1 MSVKYVSPLRKR
13 RLRKRLLDYFPLYLM
28 LLPGLLYFFVN
39 NYIPMA
45 GVIIAFK
52 NIRWNKG
59 ILGSPWVGFKNFE
72 FLFTTDAAW
81 KITRNTLLY
90 NSVFIILGTLLSIT
104 VSILLDEI
112 RVRYKNSYQTLI
124 LTPHLISIV
133 VVSYIVYAFLSVDSG
148 LINNGILKPMGL
160 QGIQWYTS
168 PEYWPY
174 ILTLVHLWKTFGYN
188 SILYYSS
195 VVAVDRELYEASH
208 IDGAT
213 RWQRIRYITI
223 PSISPTIITLVLM
236 SIGRIFYSDFGLF
249 YQVPMNSGPLQNVT
263 QTIDTYV
270 YNALIQLND
279 VGMSSAAGVYQSLVG
294 FLLVLTANYVVR
306 RIDSEKALF

>member
-1 MSVKYVSPLRKR
+1 MSVKNAMPTNR
-13 RLRKRLLDYFPLYLM
+13 RSLSKRLLSYTPLYLM
-28 LLPGLLYFFVN
+28 LLPGLLYFFIN

-45 GVIIAFK
+45 GIIIAFK

-59 ILGSPWVGFKNFE
+59 ILGSPWVGLSNFE

-81 KITRNTLLY
+81 RITRNTLVY
-90 NSVFIILGTLLSIT
+90 NSIFIILGTLLSIA

-112 RVRYKNSYQTLI
+112 RVRFKKNYQTLI

-148 LINNGILKPMGL
+148 LINNSILKSMGL
-160 QGIQWYTS
+160 ERIQWYTS
-168 PEYWPY
+168 PQYWPF
-174 ILTLVHLWKTFGYN
+174 ILTIVHLWKSFGYS

-213 RWQRIRYITI
+213 RWQRIRYVTI

-236 SIGRIFYSDFGLF
+236 NIGRIFYSDFGLF

-294 FLLVLTANYVVR
+294 FILVLTANYVVR